1 MRTKTIKHNER
12 IKMFRYKYVAVNDL
26 TKIQIK
32 AFRTKFFAVQWMKRP
47 IKMLNAK
54 FDKQAMFIMLHL
66 LTERESKS

>member
-1 MRTKTIKHNER
+1 
-12 IKMFRYKYVAVNDL
+12 MFRYKYVAVNDL

-54 FDKQAMFIMLHL
+54 FDKQAMFISLYRV
-66 LTERESKS
+66 ER